1 MGCIIL
7 NKGYRMDLS
16 IWALLG
22 FMFACYAVTANDSIQ
37 TLGTYISSNTDVKWY
52 WMFVFMGIIFV
63 WTMVHGFAN
72 YDPAFG
78 RLAKFPEVE
87 IQWYHA
93 VAPLCLIGLTRLKIP
108 VSTTFL
114 VLSVFASSVVMEKM
128 LVKSF
133 MGYAVSFVFA
143 FGSWYLISKYILN
156 EGEKGVDSHNNYWRV
171 AQWVTT
177 GWLWSTWLK
186 HDMANIMVFLPRY
199 ENPAV
204 VGGMYELLVICVMLV
219 GLAFMF
225 WERGGRIQEIVLSK
239 TNTRYVRS
247 ATLIDLVYCFV
258 LYFFKELNNI
268 PMSTTFVFM
277 GMLAGR
283 ELGIWMQMG
292 YGNLTYGKEHKKA
305 IFPML
310 YTDFLRLML
319 GLAVSVS
326 LAYGVFYLR

>member
-1 MGCIIL
+1 
-7 NKGYRMDLS
+7 MDFISL
-16 IWALLG
+16 WALLG

-37 TLGTYISSNTDVKWY
+37 TLGTYISSNRDIKWY
-52 WMFVFMGIIFV
+52 WMFAFMGSIFV
-63 WTMVHGFAN
+63 ATMVYGFN
-72 YDPAFG
+72 SGDPAFG
-78 RLAKFPEVE
+78 RLDKFLYIEP
-87 IQWYHA
+87 QWYHA
-93 VAPLCLIGLTRLKIP
+93 AAPLVLVILTRLKIP

-114 VLSVFASSVVMEKM
+114 VLSVFASSLVMEKM

-133 MGYAVSFVFA
+133 LGYAVSFVFA
-143 FGSWYLISKYILN
+143 FGSWFFISKYILN
-156 EGEKGVDSHNNYWRV
+156 EGEKGVDSHNNHWRI

-186 HDMANIMVFLPRY
+186 HDLANIMVFLPRY
-199 ENPAV
+199 HPTGDTV
-204 VGGMYELLVICVMLV
+204 YELFVISVMLV

-283 ELGIWMQMG
+283 ELGIWVHQG

-319 GLAVSVS
+319 GLAISVS
-326 LAYGVFYLR
+326 LAYGVDYLK

>member
-1 MGCIIL
+1 MG
-7 NKGYRMDLS
+7 S
-16 IWALLG
+16 IFIVTMFYG
-22 FMFACYAVTANDSIQ
+22 FVA
-37 TLGTYISSNTDVKWY
+37 G
-52 WMFVFMGIIFV
+52 
-63 WTMVHGFAN
+63 
-72 YDPAFG
+72 DPAFG
-78 RLAKFPEVE
+78 RLEKFPNVE

-93 VAPLCLIGLTRLKIP
+93 VAPLFLIGLTRLKIP

-133 MGYAVSFVFA
+133 LGYAVSFVFA
-143 FGSWYLISKYILN
+143 FGSWYLISRYILH
-156 EGEKGVDSHNNYWRV
+156 EGEKGQDRYNNHWRI
-171 AQWVTT
+171 AQWITT

-199 ENPAV
+199 HP
-204 VGGMYELLVICVMLV
+204 VGDGTYELLVIGVMLL
-219 GLAFMF
+219 GLGFMF
-225 WERGGRIQEIVLSK
+225 YEKGGKIQEIVMSK

-247 ATLIDLVYCFV
+247 ATLIDLIYCFV

-283 ELGIWMQMG
+283 ELGIWVWLG
-292 YGNLTYGKEHKKA
+292 YGNLTYGKEHRKA

-310 YTDFLRLML
+310 YTDFFRLML

-326 LAYGVFYLR
+326 LAYGVFYLNNP

>member
-1 MGCIIL
+1 
-7 NKGYRMDLS
+7 MDFISL
-16 IWALLG
+16 WALLG

-37 TLGTYISSNTDVKWY
+37 TLGTYISSNRDIKWY
-52 WMFVFMGIIFV
+52 WMFAFMGFIFV
-63 WTMVHGFAN
+63 ATMMHGFN
-72 YDPAFG
+72 SGDPAFG
-78 RLAKFPEVE
+78 RLDKFIYIEP
-87 IQWYHA
+87 QWYHA
-93 VAPLCLIGLTRLKIP
+93 AAPLVLVILTRLKIP

-114 VLSVFASSVVMEKM
+114 VLSVFASSFIMEKM

-133 MGYAVSFVFA
+133 LGYAVSFVFA
-143 FGSWYLISKYILN
+143 FGSWVLISKYILN
-156 EGEKGVDSHNNYWRV
+156 EGEKGVDSHNNHWRI

-186 HDMANIMVFLPRY
+186 HDLANIMVFLPRY
-199 ENPAV
+199 HPTGDTV
-204 VGGMYELLVICVMLV
+204 YELFVISVMLV

-283 ELGIWMQMG
+283 ELGIWVHQG

-319 GLAVSVS
+319 GLAISVS
-326 LAYGVFYLR
+326 LAYGVDYLK

>member
-1 MGCIIL
+1 
-7 NKGYRMDLS
+7 MDFISL
-16 IWALLG
+16 WALLG

-37 TLGTYISSNTDVKWY
+37 TLGTYISSNRDIKWY
-52 WMFVFMGIIFV
+52 WMFAFMGSIFV
-63 WTMVHGFAN
+63 ATMVYGFN
-72 YDPAFG
+72 SGDPAFG
-78 RLAKFPEVE
+78 RLDKFLYIEP
-87 IQWYHA
+87 QWYHA
-93 VAPLCLIGLTRLKIP
+93 AAPLVLVILTRLKIP

-114 VLSVFASSVVMEKM
+114 VLSVFASSLVMEKM

-133 MGYAVSFVFA
+133 LGYAVSFVFA
-143 FGSWYLISKYILN
+143 FGSWFLISIYILN
-156 EGEKGVDSHNNYWRV
+156 EGEKGVDSHNNHWRI

-186 HDMANIMVFLPRY
+186 HDLANIMVFLPRY
-199 ENPAV
+199 HPTGDTV
-204 VGGMYELLVICVMLV
+204 YELFVISVMLV

-283 ELGIWMQMG
+283 ELGIWVHQG

-319 GLAVSVS
+319 GLAISVS
-326 LAYGVFYLR
+326 LAYGVDYLK

>member
-1 MGCIIL
+1 
-7 NKGYRMDLS
+7 MDLT

-37 TLGTYISSNTDVKWY
+37 TLGTYISSNRDIKWY
-52 WMFVFMGIIFV
+52 YQFAFMGIIFIA
-63 WTMVHGFAN
+63 TMLYGFGQ

-78 RLAKFPEVE
+78 RLEKFPNVE

-93 VAPLCLIGLTRLKIP
+93 LAPIILIALTRLKIP

-114 VLSVFASSVVMEKM
+114 VLSVFASTVVMEKM

-133 MGYAVSFVFA
+133 LGYAVSFVFA
-143 FGSWYLISKYILN
+143 FGSWYFISRYVLN
-156 EGEKGVDSHNNYWRV
+156 EGEKGKDEYNNHWRV

-199 ENPAV
+199 NTV
-204 VGGMYELLVICVMLV
+204 SVWSGYYELLVMITMLL
-219 GLAFMF
+219 GLGFMF
-225 WERGGRIQEIVLSK
+225 YEKGGKIQEIVLSK

-283 ELGIWMQMG
+283 ELGIWMHMG
-292 YGNLTYGKEHKKA
+292 YGNLTYGKEHRKA

-319 GLAVSVS
+319 GIAVSVT
-326 LAYGVFYLR
+326 LAYGVFYLNNL

>member
-1 MGCIIL
+1 
-7 NKGYRMDLS
+7 MDFIT
-16 IWALLG
+16 IWAALG
-22 FMFACYAVTANDSIQ
+22 FMFAVYAVTANDSIQ
-37 TLGTYISSNTDVKWY
+37 TLGTYISSNSDIKWY
-52 WMFVFMGIIFV
+52 WMFIFMGSIFV
-63 WTMVHGFAN
+63 VTMIYGFTAG
-72 YDPAFG
+72 DPAFG
-78 RLAKFPEVE
+78 RLSKFIYKEP
-87 IQWYHA
+87 QWYHA
-93 VAPLCLIGLTRLKIP
+93 AAPLVLVVLTRLKIP

-114 VLSVFASSVVMEKM
+114 VLSVFATSVVMEKM

-133 MGYAVSFVFA
+133 LGYAVSFVFA
-143 FGSWYLISKYILN
+143 FGAWVLINKYILN
-156 EGEKGVDSHNNYWRV
+156 EGEKGIDSHNNHWRI
-171 AQWVTT
+171 AQWCTT

-199 ENPAV
+199 HPA
-204 VGGMYELLVICVMLV
+204 GDTGYELFVIVVMLI

-225 WERGGRIQEIVLSK
+225 WERGGKIQEIVLTK

-258 LYFFKELNNI
+258 LFFFKELNDI

-283 ELGIWMQMG
+283 ELGIWVQMG
-292 YGNLTYGKEHKKA
+292 YGNLTYTKRHKKA

-319 GLAVSVS
+319 GLAISVS
-326 LAYGVFYLR
+326 LAYGVQYINS

>member
-1 MGCIIL
+1 
-7 NKGYRMDLS
+7 MDLT

-37 TLGTYISSNTDVKWY
+37 TLGTYISSNRDIKWY
-52 WMFVFMGIIFV
+52 YQFAFMGTIFV
-63 WTMVHGFAN
+63 GTMLYGFGQ

-78 RLAKFPEVE
+78 RLEKFPTIE

-93 VAPLCLIGLTRLKIP
+93 LAPVILIALTRLKIP

-114 VLSVFASSVVMEKM
+114 VLSVFATSVVMEKM

-133 MGYAVSFVFA
+133 MGYVVSLVFA
-143 FGSWYLISKYILN
+143 FGSWYLISRYVLN
-156 EGEKGVDSHNNYWRV
+156 EGEKGKDEHNNYWRV

-199 ENPAV
+199 HPA
-204 VGGMYELLVICVMLV
+204 GNGTYEALVIGVMLL
-219 GLAFMF
+219 GLGFMF
-225 WERGGRIQEIVLSK
+225 YERGGKIQEIVMSK

-283 ELGIWMQMG
+283 ELGIWVHMG
-292 YGNLTYGKEHKKA
+292 YGNLTYTNRHKKA

-326 LAYGVFYLR
+326 LAYGVFYLNNA

>member
-1 MGCIIL
+1 MYL
-7 NKGYRMDLS
+7 T

-37 TLGTYISSNTDVKWY
+37 TLGTYISSNRDIKWY
-52 WMFVFMGIIFV
+52 WQFAFMGSIFV
-63 WTMVHGFAN
+63 ATMLYGFGQ

-78 RLAKFPEVE
+78 RLEKFPTIEV
-87 IQWYHA
+87 QWYHA
-93 VAPLCLIGLTRLKIP
+93 LAPLILICLTRLKIP

-114 VLSVFASSVVMEKM
+114 VLSVFATSVVMEKM

-133 MGYAVSFVFA
+133 MGYAVSFGFA
-143 FGSWYLISKYILN
+143 FVSWYLISRYVLH
-156 EGEKGVDSHNNYWRV
+156 EGEKGQDKHNNNWRI
-171 AQWVTT
+171 AQWITT

-186 HDMANIMVFLPRY
+186 HDMANSMVFLPRY
-199 ENPAV
+199 HPTGNTV
-204 VGGMYELLVICVMLV
+204 YELFVIGVMLL
-219 GLAFMF
+219 GLGFMF
-225 WERGGRIQEIVLSK
+225 YERGGRIQEIVLSK

-247 ATLIDLVYCFV
+247 ATMIDLVYCFV

-283 ELGIWMQMG
+283 ELGIWMEG
-292 YGNLTYGKEHKKA
+292 YGITYGKEHRKA

-326 LAYGVFYLR
+326 LAYGIFYLNN

>member
-1 MGCIIL
+1 
-7 NKGYRMDLS
+7 MDLT

-37 TLGTYISSNTDVKWY
+37 TLGTYISSNRDIKWY
-52 WMFVFMGIIFV
+52 WQFGFMGTIFV
-63 WTMVHGFAN
+63 GTMLYGFDMG
-72 YDPAFG
+72 DPAFG
-78 RLAKFPEVE
+78 RLEKFPNIDV
-87 IQWYHA
+87 QWYHA
-93 VAPLCLIGLTRLKIP
+93 LAPLILIALTRLKIP

-114 VLSVFASSVVMEKM
+114 VLSVFATSVVMEKM
-128 LVKSF
+128 LIKSF

-143 FGSWYLISKYILN
+143 FGSWYLISKYILH
-156 EGEKGVDSHNNYWRV
+156 EGEKGEDKYNNHWRI
-171 AQWVTT
+171 AQWLTT

-199 ENPAV
+199 HPTGNTV
-204 VGGMYELLVICVMLV
+204 YELFVIGVMLL
-219 GLAFMF
+219 GLGFMF
-225 WERGGRIQEIVLSK
+225 YERGGRIQEIVLSK

-283 ELGIWMQMG
+283 ELGIWMEG
-292 YGNLTYGKEHKKA
+292 YGITYGKDHKKA
-305 IFPML
+305 VFPML
-310 YTDFLRLML
+310 YTDFFRLML

-326 LAYGVFYLR
+326 LAYGKFYINN

>member
-1 MGCIIL
+1 
-7 NKGYRMDLS
+7 MDLT

-37 TLGTYISSNTDVKWY
+37 TLGTYISSNRDIKWY
-52 WMFVFMGIIFV
+52 WQFGFMGTIFV
-63 WTMVHGFAN
+63 GTMLYGFDMG
-72 YDPAFG
+72 DPAFG
-78 RLAKFPEVE
+78 RLEKFPNIDV
-87 IQWYHA
+87 QWYHA
-93 VAPLCLIGLTRLKIP
+93 LAPLILIALTRLKIP

-114 VLSVFASSVVMEKM
+114 VLSVFATSVVMEKM
-128 LVKSF
+128 LIKSF

-143 FGSWYLISKYILN
+143 FGSWYLISKYILH
-156 EGEKGVDSHNNYWRV
+156 EGEKGEDKYNNHWRI
-171 AQWVTT
+171 AQWLTT
-177 GWLWSTWLK
+177 GWLWSTLLK

-199 ENPAV
+199 HPTGNTV
-204 VGGMYELLVICVMLV
+204 YELFVIGVMLL
-219 GLAFMF
+219 GLGFMF
-225 WERGGRIQEIVLSK
+225 YERGGRIQEIVLSK

-247 ATLIDLVYCFV
+247 ATMIDLVYCFV

-283 ELGIWMQMG
+283 ELGIWMEG
-292 YGNLTYGKEHKKA
+292 YGITYGKEHRKA

-326 LAYGVFYLR
+326 LAYGIFYINN